1 MKEILVNKV
10 EMKLNSMANEKETF
24 LDFIRDTEN
33 MLGIEHQEFNCCSLK
48 QLDDYID
55 FLDDMWN
62 K

>member
-1 MKEILVNKV
+1 MDLLRNKV
-10 EMKLNSMANEKETF
+10 EIKLNSMANKKETF

-33 MLGIEHQEFNCCSLK
+33 MLGIAHQQFNCCSLK
-48 QLDDYID
+48 QLDEYID